1 MIKEQ
6 LKDNKD
12 YLLEHQKT
20 QKEEDTLNGF
30 LWTMG
35 RQNTSKRGVFQ
46 KNYGKNM
53 NKDSLRMPRSIATIA
68 LITEKKNY
76 WTQKEPGEEY

>member
-1 MIKEQ
+1 MINEQ
-6 LKDNKD
+6 FKSNRD

-20 QKEEDTLNGF
+20 QKEEAILNGF
-30 LWTMG
+30 LLTMS
-35 RQNTSKRGVFQ
+35 RRSTSRRGVFQ

-53 NKDSLRMPRSIATIA
+53 NKDSLRMPRSIATLA

-76 WTQKEPGEEY
+76 WTQKELGEEY